1 MLGDSLLRRLSFF
14 VLFALVVFEF
24 APVAAQ
30 KSGDAPA
37 ASAPVSPAPYRVGER
52 LTYDVTFANF
62 VSAAHIE
69 TFVAARGSF
78 FDREGLQLR
87 CHVETTGIV
96 SATLYALN
104 NDYTTYVDPQTGLPY
119 RSQQLVRE
127 SGRST
132 NDEIDLNASAGTDAI
147 PAKRSSA
154 FPGVFDFVS
163 ALFRVRAFPLA
174 ERASYSISV
183 RSDSTQYDAE
193 VKVVG
198 HEMVKSNVGTFN
210 TVVTEVRAIGNS
222 HVNDFH
228 IRAYFSDD
236 QRHVPVLITLQLK
249 SGDLRVELAGTEFV
263 KPEGPTVPVR
273 PTPAPAPKISVAN
286 SSPSSLNLPFSVG
299 EQLNYNVFLGQGKD
313 PVAATN
319 FQVKSRAK
327 FFNKDGLLL
336 TIVAKTNGVLAK
348 LFSAN
353 DLINSYVDPSTLVPF
368 RTELQLQEGNRRVNE
383 IVTIDQDR
391 GTALNDKGKKIE
403 IPVGTHDILSVFY
416 ALRAFNLNPP
426 KRNAVSLLVNNRPL
440 TLFVTSLKREKIQIN
455 GQSIGAIQLSLTTDD
470 PQSDKYA
477 LRLWIGDDRRRI
489 PLRITATTELGAL
502 RADLAIIPI
511 SQQ

>member
-1 MLGDSLLRRLSFF
+1 LPFF
-14 VLFALVVFEF
+14 VLLFLVFFEF
-24 APVAAQ
+24 TPVTAQ
-30 KSGDAPA
+30 KPGDDPA
-37 ASAPVSPAPYRVGER
+37 TSAPVSQAPYKVGER

-78 FDREGLQLR
+78 YDRDGLQLR
-87 CHVETTGIV
+87 CHIETTGIV
-96 SATLYALN
+96 NASLYAIN
-104 NDYTTYVDPQTGLPY
+104 NDYTTYVDPQTGEPY

-132 NDEIDLNASAGTDAI
+132 DNESEYNKPAGTDAI
-147 PAKRSSA
+147 PAKRTSA
-154 FPGVFDFVS
+154 FSGVFDFVS
-163 ALFRVRAFPLA
+163 ALFRARALPLNA
-174 ERASYSISV
+174 GASYYFSV

-193 VKVVG
+193 LKVIG
-198 HEMVKSNVGTFN
+198 HEMVKSNVGSFN
-210 TVVTEVRAIGNS
+210 TVVTQLRANGHS
-222 HVNDFH
+222 HINDLH
-228 IRAYFSDD
+228 IKIYFSDD
-236 QRHVPVLITLQLK
+236 QRHVPVLITLELK
-249 SGDLRVELAGTEFV
+249 SGDLRVELAGSEFV
-263 KPEGPTVPVR
+263 KPENPSLEPAR
-273 PTPAPAPKISVAN
+273 PTPIPTPKPTVAN
-286 SSPSSLNLPFSVG
+286 STLSSLNLPFSVG
-299 EQLNYNVFLGQGKD
+299 EQLNYNVFIGQGKD
-313 PVAATN
+313 PVAVTS

-327 FFNKDGLLL
+327 YFNRDGLLL
-336 TIVAKTNGVLAK
+336 TTLAKTNGSLAK
-348 LFSAN
+348 LFTAN

-368 RTELQLQEGNRRVNE
+368 RTELQLQEGSRRVNE
-383 IVTIDQDR
+383 TVTIDQDR
-391 GTALNDKGKKIE
+391 GTASNDKGKKIE

-455 GQSIGAIQLSLTTDD
+455 GQSIGAIQISLTTDD

-489 PLRITATTELGAL
+489 PLRITATTELGLL

>member
-1 MLGDSLLRRLSFF
+1 VF
-14 VLFALVVFEF
+14 FEF
-24 APVAAQ
+24 TPATAQ
-30 KSGDAPA
+30 KRGDDPA
-37 ASAPVSPAPYRVGER
+37 SSAPVSPAPYRVGER

-69 TFVAARGSF
+69 TFVAARGRF
-78 FDREGLQLR
+78 FDRDGLQLR

-96 SATLYALN
+96 NASLYAIN
-104 NDYTTYVDPQTGLPY
+104 NDYITYVDSQTGQPY
-119 RSQQLVRE
+119 RSRQLIRE

-132 NDEIDLNASAGTDAI
+132 DNESDFNVLAGTDAK
-147 PAKRSSA
+147 PSKRISS

-163 ALFRVRAFPLA
+163 ALFRVRALPLA
-174 ERASYSISV
+174 EGASYSFSV
-183 RSDSTQYDAE
+183 RSDSAQYDADL
-193 VKVVG
+193 KVIG
-198 HEMVKSNVGTFN
+198 HEMIKSSVGSFN
-210 TVVTEVRAIGNS
+210 TVVTQLRANGNS
-222 HVNDFH
+222 HVNDLH
-228 IRAYFSDD
+228 IKIYFSDD
-236 QRHVPVLITLQLK
+236 QRHVPVLITLELK
-249 SGDLRVELAGTEFV
+249 SGDLRVELASSEFV
-263 KPEGPTVPVR
+263 KPEGPPSIPVKPA
-273 PTPAPAPKISVAN
+273 PTPAPKISVSD
-286 SSPSSLNLPFSVG
+286 SSPPSLNLPFSVG
-299 EQLNYNVFLGQGKD
+299 EQLNYNVFIGQGKD
-313 PVAATN
+313 PVAVSS

-327 FFNKDGLLL
+327 YCNRDGLLL
-336 TIVAKTNGVLAK
+336 TILAKTNGSLAK

-368 RTELQLQEGNRRVNE
+368 RTELQLQEGSRRVNE
-383 IVTIDQDR
+383 TVTIDQDR
-391 GTALNDKGKKIE
+391 GTASNDKGKKIE
-403 IPVGTHDILSVFY
+403 IPVGTHDVLSVFY

-455 GQSIGAIQLSLTTDD
+455 GQSIGAIQISLTTDD

-489 PLRITATTELGAL
+489 PLRITATTELGVL